1 MTRLLLTIL
10 ILGGVAGAI
19 PYLLLRKTGGIG
31 RSVLAYALGLLVSS
45 LASLGVLLTTQA
57 VLPAP
62 IIDADRV
69 IGSGLLCAVIGP
81 ILGVLAARHFRARD
95 SKAGISVRM
104 GRLP

>member
-10 ILGGVAGAI
+10 FLGGVAGAVL
-19 PYLLLRKTGGIG
+19 YLMLRKTGGIG
-31 RSVLAYALGLLVSS
+31 RSILTYVLKLLVSS
-45 LASLGVLLTTQA
+45 LASLGVFLTTHV

-81 ILGVLAARHFRARD
+81 LGVLAARRFRVRD
-95 SKAGISVRM
+95 GKSGIT
-104 GRLP
+104 

>member
-10 ILGGVAGAI
+10 TLGGVAGAI
-19 PYLLLRKTGGIG
+19 PYLMLRKTGGIG

-45 LASLGVLLTTQA
+45 FASLGVLLTTHA

-69 IGSGLLCAVIGP
+69 IGSGLLCALIGP
-81 ILGVLAARHFRARD
+81 ILGVLTAKRFRVRNGG
-95 SKAGISVRM
+95 AGIT
-104 GRLP
+104 